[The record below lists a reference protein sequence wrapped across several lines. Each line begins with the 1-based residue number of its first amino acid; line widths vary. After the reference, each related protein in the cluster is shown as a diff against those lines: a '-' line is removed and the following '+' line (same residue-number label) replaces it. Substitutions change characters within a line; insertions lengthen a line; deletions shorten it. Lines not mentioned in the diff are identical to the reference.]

1 MKHRNVVRPLVL
13 MIILL
18 FSMLLSINAQ
28 EDLTVIADGLTNPR
42 NMSYD
47 SEGNLYVA
55 LAGDAGTLIAD
66 SGDEYGATGQVV
78 QIGEDGSVDV
88 LVRGLISIPAGS
100 PRGVHDVQVTDES
113 IWIVLGDTSDLSIP
127 FTHAL
132 VELDRE
138 TRRVKTWVDLLG
150 LELAEDPDGNPNGES
165 NGVDFDIADDGSILI
180 ANASCNCLMQWT
192 RDAGLSIVAAWPHE
206 TDNPVPTSVEVGPD
220 GDIYVGFLT
229 GFPFPEGGA
238 RIERWSNGELAET
251 FDGLTAVSGLLV
263 TDDGTI
269 YASEYGVFNQG
280 WGPGRVV
287 TVSADGITPVL
298 ENVTQPFGLVQA
310 PDGSILVALGAAA
323 GEGQGSIVV
332 LPGTGM

>member
-1 MKHRNVVRPLVL
+1 MRHRNVIMLFTFTLLLALL
-13 MIILL
+13 MPI
-18 FSMLLSINAQ
+18 SAQ
-28 EDLTVIADGLTNPR
+28 EDATVVADGLTNPR
-42 NMSYD
+42 NLSYD

-55 LAGDAGTLIAD
+55 LTGTAGDLIAD

-78 QIGEDGSVDV
+78 QIAPDGSTDV
-88 LVRGLISIPAGS
+88 LVRGLISIPAGN
-100 PRGVHDVQVTDES
+100 PRGVHDVQVTDDS

-165 NGVDFDIADDGSILI
+165 NGIDFDILDDGSILI
-180 ANASCNCLMQWT
+180 ANASCNCLMQWS
-192 RDAGLSIVAAWPHE
+192 RDAGLSIVNAWPHE
-206 TDNPVPTSVEVGPD
+206 TDNPVPTSVEVGPN

-269 YASEYGVFNQG
+269 YASEFGVFSQDQG

-298 ENVTQPFGLVQA
+298 EDVTQPFGLVQA
-310 PDGSILVALGAAA
+310 PDGSIQVALGASA
-323 GEGQGSIVV
+323 GEGQGSIVT